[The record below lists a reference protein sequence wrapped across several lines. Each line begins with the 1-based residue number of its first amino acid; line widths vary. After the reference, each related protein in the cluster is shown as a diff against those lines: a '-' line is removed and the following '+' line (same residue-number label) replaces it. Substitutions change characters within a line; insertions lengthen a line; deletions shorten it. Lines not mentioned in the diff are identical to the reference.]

1 MSVRSS
7 RRHAGPARSN
17 RETTLAKCRRL
28 RSLRGWLR
36 GYLHEDYGAE
46 YGDAAGAAA
55 AFCRDATPAEA
66 RKLRSDWQA
75 FRALTDGWPLD
86 EMARVLTHEMGGAWV
101 PASLRELAAVGRA
114 LDAPCPE

>member
-1 MSVRSS
+1 MTGRP
-7 RRHAGPARSN
+7 RRRRAGPPAN
-17 RETTLAKCRRL
+17 RNAALAKCRRL
-28 RSLRGWLR
+28 KALRGWLR

-66 RKLRSDWQA
+66 RELRSDWQA
-75 FRALTDGWPLD
+75 FRALTAGWPLD

-101 PASLRELAAVGRA
+101 PASLHELAAVGRA